1 MQRESAESSSVLSRA
16 VLSLAPSL
24 PPSLPFFGA
33 VRSEVDYSIA
43 QEAHVFFCFE
53 VLAAH
58 FAGHEL
64 PRAPFGADVACP
76 LFVTWKKKSAA
87 QGGHLQLRGC
97 IGCLQPLPLSS
108 LCDYALNSALHDR
121 RFPPLS
127 AAELLELHCTVQ
139 LLGRFEPCG
148 CVDWEIGVH
157 GVTISFVDSLG
168 TSRSAVYLPDV
179 MPEQG
184 WNQWQVRA
192 RVHHRT
198 APPRSRRSEVMPI
211 VYARSCG
218 HRPSTRWCA
227 SPDAMSRSRPRCAS
241 A

>member
-1 MQRESAESSSVLSRA
+1 MSSVLSRESAESSSVLSRA
-16 VLSLAPSL
+16 VLSPPPL

-43 QEAHVFFCFE
+43 QEVHVFFCFE

-58 FAGHEL
+58 FAGHKL
-64 PRAPFGADVACP
+64 PSAPFGADVACP
-76 LFVTWKKKSAA
+76 LFVTWKKRSAA
-87 QGGHLQLRGC
+87 QDGHLQLRGC
-97 IGCLQPLPLSS
+97 IGCLKPLPLSS

-192 RVHHRT
+192 RTHH
-198 APPRSRRSEVMPI
+198 
-211 VYARSCG
+211 
-218 HRPSTRWCA
+218 
-227 SPDAMSRSRPRCAS
+227 
-241 A
+241 

>member
-1 MQRESAESSSVLSRA
+1 VLSP
-16 VLSLAPSL
+16 PSL

-43 QEAHVFFCFE
+43 QEVHVFFCFE

-58 FAGHEL
+58 FAGHKL
-64 PRAPFGADVACP
+64 PSAPFGADVACP
-76 LFVTWKKKSAA
+76 LFVTWKKKSAT

-139 LLGRFEPCG
+139 LLSRFEPCG

-192 RVHHRT
+192 RTHH
-198 APPRSRRSEVMPI
+198 
-211 VYARSCG
+211 
-218 HRPSTRWCA
+218 
-227 SPDAMSRSRPRCAS
+227 
-241 A
+241 